1 MLPLEVQYMNPEP
14 ERQVQEKPIEES
26 MQQIEQDLRFL
37 NWRVSKLGKMIR
49 TALDQAK
56 IVTLSAP

>member
-1 MLPLEVQYMNPEP
+1 MNSEQ

-37 NWRVSKLGKMIR
+37 NWRVSKLGKMGDVSIQ
-49 TALDQAK
+49 L
-56 IVTLSAP
+56 IL